1 MESPITL
8 KSNYWQTRV
17 SECADPLA
25 SMTSNSAPLGYSIVP
40 ITNRDSDRVLDLLR
54 RFFFR
59 DEPLNVCVGLL
70 DNPQDTCEELEQ
82 YCMESIGDGVSIMA
96 VSPNGNILGVCINGT
111 LTRDEKSSE
120 NKNDEDECSNPKFR
134 KILKLLSTVYR
145 ESNVF
150 KQFPEVDKLLDIRVV
165 SVDDSC
171 RGQGIAKALFD
182 KTKNLAKE
190 LNIPLVRVD
199 CTSHFSAK
207 AVARLGFDCV
217 YTLPYSEHLDSD
229 GYPVFTPELPHTCVK
244 TYVHLVDLD
253 GSQ

>member
-1 MESPITL
+1 MG
-8 KSNYWQTRV
+8 V

-82 YCMESIGDGVSIMA
+82 YCMESIGDGEEITTSLAKSLLHVIASGCGLQDVCGGRRPDGVSIMA

-182 KTKNLAKE
+182 KTK
-190 LNIPLVRVD
+190 
-199 CTSHFSAK
+199 
-207 AVARLGFDCV
+207 
-217 YTLPYSEHLDSD
+217 
-229 GYPVFTPELPHTCVK
+229 
-244 TYVHLVDLD
+244 
-253 GSQ
+253 